1 MFPEECLSFDDA
13 YFKLL
18 LKLACISS
26 STKIHNELYG
36 RPERAPNFDEENNPY
51 WMQWDFGRTLVLK
64 LADYCRSLSILP
76 TQSYLWPLLDR
87 HYQNMFMEEYEL
99 GREVKVE
106 TADFESLCSSIAVA
120 NNVILGGYKLVPG
133 EVDEATGHYGEEIFW
148 RVWLLEGEGEE
159 PTKFH
164 TDSYTMAQDV
174 FKIVN
179 GRSTDDS
186 DYGENSKKLEGYCR
200 SIYDN

>member
-1 MFPEECLSFDDA
+1 MFSEECLSFDDA

-36 RPERAPNFDEENNPY
+36 RPERAPIFDEESNPY
-51 WMQWDFGRTLVLK
+51 WVQWDFGRTLVRK
-64 LADYCRSLSILP
+64 LADYCRPLSILP

-99 GREVKVE
+99 GRVVKVE

-120 NNVILGGYKLVPG
+120 NNVILGGYKLAPG
-133 EVDEATGHYGEEIFW
+133 EVDEATGHYGEEVFW
-148 RVWLLEGEGEE
+148 RIWLLEGEGEE

-164 TDSYTMAQDV
+164 TDCYTLAQDV

-186 DYGENSKKLEGYCR
+186 DYGENSKKLEGYCH